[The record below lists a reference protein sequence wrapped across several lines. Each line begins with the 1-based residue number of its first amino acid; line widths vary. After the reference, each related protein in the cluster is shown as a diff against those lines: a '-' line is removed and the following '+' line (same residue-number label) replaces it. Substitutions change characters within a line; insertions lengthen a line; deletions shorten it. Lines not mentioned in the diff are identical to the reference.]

1 MLSPF
6 FLGAAFKVLIGS
18 RSLLMFTTL
27 PSQNRAIFM
36 TSFTLDSTSFKN
48 PMKLASSN
56 SYFYNNKPF
65 FGIFLHKER
74 NRANMINCN
83 YLNSYSRRLL
93 HIVFLCYLHQLILK
107 EKKMFENMQTIKT
120 IICRITVTLWISELT
135 DFVIASV
142 FSIFFWS
149 LATSAWFL
157 SYWVVSFCL
166 LSLCLE
172 YPLISFS
179 TSLIFFSSSSIYQ
192 KTIQIN

>member
-1 MLSPF
+1 M
-6 FLGAAFKVLIGS
+6 
-18 RSLLMFTTL
+18 
-27 PSQNRAIFM
+27 
-36 TSFTLDSTSFKN
+36 
-48 PMKLASSN
+48 
-56 SYFYNNKPF
+56 
-65 FGIFLHKER
+65 
-74 NRANMINCN
+74 
-83 YLNSYSRRLL
+83 NSYSRRLL
-93 HIVFLCYLHQLILK
+93 DIVFLCYLHQLILK
-107 EKKMFENMQTIKT
+107 EKKMFENMQSTKQLQIF
-120 IICRITVTLWISELT
+120 RVTVTLWISELT

-192 KTIQIN
+192 ETIQIIKTFPSSSFFPPISYLITFCICWLIQIIIFPFDVLK

>member
-1 MLSPF
+1 M
-6 FLGAAFKVLIGS
+6 
-18 RSLLMFTTL
+18 
-27 PSQNRAIFM
+27 
-36 TSFTLDSTSFKN
+36 
-48 PMKLASSN
+48 
-56 SYFYNNKPF
+56 
-65 FGIFLHKER
+65 
-74 NRANMINCN
+74 
-83 YLNSYSRRLL
+83 NSYSRRLL
-93 HIVFLCYLHQLILK
+93 DIVFLCYLHQLILK
-107 EKKMFENMQTIKT
+107 EKKMFENMQSTKQLQIF
-120 IICRITVTLWISELT
+120 RVTVTLWISELT

-192 KTIQIN
+192 ETIQIIKPFPSSSFFLPSLTSSLLVFAD